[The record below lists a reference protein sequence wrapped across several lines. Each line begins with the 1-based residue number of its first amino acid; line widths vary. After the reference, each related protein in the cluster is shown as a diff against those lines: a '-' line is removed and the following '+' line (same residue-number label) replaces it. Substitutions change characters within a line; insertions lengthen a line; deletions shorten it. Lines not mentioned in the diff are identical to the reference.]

1 MSNNLP
7 AGYITEH
14 FSLAELTRSNTAVRE
29 NINNTPHDIA
39 LQNLKASAKNLW
51 QPVRELLNAPVLVS
65 SGYRSE
71 RLNNRIGGAKNSA
84 HKYGLAIDFI
94 APRFGNTRKIAKFLV
109 AELTARNIKFDQII
123 LEFPDSAG
131 SRCMAFYYIKH

>member
-1 MSNNLP
+1 M
-7 AGYITEH
+7 
-14 FSLAELTRSNTAVRE
+14 
-29 NINNTPHDIA
+29 
-39 LQNLKASAKNLW
+39 
-51 QPVRELLNAPVLVS
+51 
-65 SGYRSE
+65 
-71 RLNNRIGGAKNSA
+71 GGAKNSA